1 MSDDKRE
8 KLREYLKNNRPKN
21 IANLGNIGPKD
32 KENSNNNLEND
43 LNLDNSQISNNE
55 INSNKRDYDKEPII
69 IKDYGISVNIF
80 SVVLFVSIS
89 LIGLCFGL
97 IRLQKEIFLLILY
110 FPIFKFIFDGYS
122 KRKNSHYYFENSKII
137 HAKNKYLPIQE
148 INLDDVLEIKKVT
161 YAISPYDIDKE
172 KIKINKFVL
181 YLCIG
186 FLSMI
191 YIANFIIDPSSF
203 LYFLFAISIIAIV
216 IFLPTIFFQI
226 YLNGLSFLR
235 FYDTLEIRTKNNKV
249 LKIYILTQ
257 SEYNEIR
264 KYFIYKTGKDIDYS
278 KKIYKT
284 KF

>member
-1 MSDDKRE
+1 M
-8 KLREYLKNNRPKN
+8 
-21 IANLGNIGPKD
+21 
-32 KENSNNNLEND
+32 ENENLENKPNVKKS
-43 LNLDNSQISNNE
+43 NLRN
-55 INSNKRDYDKEPII
+55 YDENPIVM
-69 IKDYGISVNIF
+69 KDYGISVNIF

-89 LIGLCFGL
+89 LIGLLFGL

-122 KRKNSHYYFENSKII
+122 ERKNSHYYFENSKIT

-148 INLDDVLEIKKVT
+148 LNLNDIKEIEKVT

-216 IFLPTIFFQI
+216 IFLPTILFQI
-226 YLNGLSFLR
+226 YLNGLGFLR
-235 FYDTLEIRTKNNKV
+235 FYDTLEIRTKNNKM
-249 LKIYILTQ
+249 LKIYIPTQ
-257 SEYNEIR
+257 WEYNEIR
-264 KYFIYKTGKDIDYS
+264 KYFIYKIGKDINKMQKS
-278 KKIYKT
+278 FFEKEI
-284 KF
+284 